1 MSTGAGSIYSN
12 VPQPTRI
19 VFFETPYKSLGYDT
33 PGDAF
38 EAIKVNRDV
47 DMYLIDTA
55 RAYIIKLKKG
65 VSPEDTKTDNL
76 YELLA
81 AGEDI

>member
-1 MSTGAGSIYSN
+1 M
-12 VPQPTRI
+12 
-19 VFFETPYKSLGYDT
+19 
-33 PGDAF
+33 
-38 EAIKVNRDV
+38 NRDV
-47 DMYLIDTA
+47 DMYLIDAA
-55 RAYIIKLKKG
+55 RAYIIKLEKG